1 MTRNDLLQFLRQYTL
16 AVQATVSPTNY
27 PQAAVIGFVITDD
40 FEIFF
45 DSDTA
50 NRKVGN
56 LRNNPAIALV
66 IGGLRKGDERTAQ
79 YEGVT
84 DEPVGSELTRLQE
97 FYFTSF
103 PDGRERQRW
112 PGIVYFRARPKWIR
126 YCDYN
131 QDPPQIV
138 EFDFES

>member
-16 AVQATVSPTNY
+16 AVQATVSPTNN

-45 DSDTA
+45 DSATA
-50 NRKVGN
+50 NRKVAN
-56 LRNNPAIALV
+56 LRSNPVIALV
-66 IGGLRKGDERTAQ
+66 IGGLSEGDECTAQ
-79 YEGVT
+79 YEGIT
-84 DEPVGSELTRLQE
+84 DEPVGSERTRLQE
-97 FYFTSF
+97 FYFTRF

-126 YCDYN
+126 YSDYN
-131 QDPPQIV
+131 QNPPQIV
-138 EFDFES
+138 EFDFVS

>member
-16 AVQATVSPTNY
+16 AIQATVSPTNN

-45 DSDTA
+45 DSATA

-66 IGGLRKGDERTAQ
+66 IGGLSEGDERTAQ
-79 YEGVT
+79 YEGIT
-84 DEPVGSELTRLQE
+84 DEPVGSALTRLQQ
-97 FYFTSF
+97 FYFTRF

-126 YCDYN
+126 YSDYN
-131 QDPPQIV
+131 QNPPQIV
-138 EFDFES
+138 EFNFAS

>member
-16 AVQATVSPTNY
+16 AIQATVSPTNN

-45 DSDTA
+45 DSATA

-66 IGGLRKGDERTAQ
+66 IGGLSEGDERTAQ
-79 YEGVT
+79 YAGIT
-84 DEPVGSELTRLQE
+84 DEPVGSALTRLQQ
-97 FYFTSF
+97 FYFTRF

-126 YCDYN
+126 YSDYN
-131 QDPPQIV
+131 QNPPQIV
-138 EFDFES
+138 EFNFAT

>member
-16 AVQATVSPTNY
+16 AIQATVSPTNN
-27 PQAAVIGFVITDD
+27 PQAAVIGFVISDD

-45 DSDTA
+45 DGAPA

-66 IGGLRKGDERTAQ
+66 IGGLNEGDERTAQ
-79 YEGVT
+79 YEGIT

-97 FYFTSF
+97 FYFTRF
-103 PDGRERQRW
+103 PDGRERQRL

-126 YCDYN
+126 YSDYN
-131 QDPPQIV
+131 QNPPQIV
-138 EFDFES
+138 EFKFTS